1 MISNK
6 DMQISKGLAPIYDV
20 FVPTTTGVLGK
31 IGLFTGA
38 MPSLNSL
45 PPNIN
50 QNGQLGIA
58 QMLTDL
64 GVLQAQFLGNI
75 NFTNA
80 ATRKPVVTHDVV
92 ARKIGVSFSNITTDL
107 LGIAVGTPTF
117 FIALGTSTAST
128 DASSWAAFISG
139 TYAYSV
145 IIGTVGDED
154 SNAEM
159 KLVGG
164 KIVAGQ
170 GYRFTDLAISY

>member
-20 FVPTTTGVLGK
+20 FVPTTTSVLGK

-38 MPSLNSL
+38 MPSLSSL

-50 QNGQLGIA
+50 QNGSISVAQL
-58 QMLTDL
+58 LTDL
-64 GVLQAQFLGNI
+64 GVVQAQFLGNI
-75 NFTNA
+75 NFTTA
-80 ATRKPVVTHDVV
+80 VTRKPVVTHDAV

-117 FIALGTSTAST
+117 FIAISTASVGT

-139 TYAYSV
+139 GNAYSV

>member
-6 DMQISKGLAPIYDV
+6 DMQISKGIAPIYDI
-20 FVPTTTGVLGK
+20 FSPFSASFLSK
-31 IGLFTGA
+31 IGLFTGT
-38 MPSLNSL
+38 MPALNNL

-50 QNGQLGIA
+50 QGGMLTVA

-64 GVLQAQFLGNI
+64 GVLQAQFLGSI
-75 NFTNA
+75 NFSNNVS
-80 ATRKPVVTHDVV
+80 RKPVLTHDIT
-92 ARKIGVSFSNITTDL
+92 ARKIGVSFSSITTDL
-107 LGIAVGTPTF
+107 IGAVAGTPTF
-117 FIALGTSTAST
+117 FIAIGTSSAGT

-154 SNAEM
+154 STAEM

-164 KIVAGQ
+164 HIAVGQ
-170 GYRFTDLAISY
+170 GYRFTDLALSY